1 MNRFNGLDENQDY
14 DPDVL
19 ASLNSWAHSVHV
31 APTKV
36 KKQMT
41 SDSKLDR
48 AVKYIN
54 GPAKATDEPNDNST
68 KSSKSHKAPVPVT
81 DIDDAP
87 TIVIRSEKDMKKH
100 EAAVMKLMAALPS
113 NPKKLAKKA
122 RKIGNL
128 ELEDDEILAMV
139 DSGSF
144 LHAIDAELDLPG
156 HSIEALD
163 GKDRAKSAETA
174 CGAVLK
180 RLGTVRTEGYV
191 DGEKVNVK
199 WNHMKVKT
207 PILSVRQL
215 VRDGHEVYINSGGG
229 WIMNLENEKAYSFL

>member
-1 MNRFNGLDENQDY
+1 
-14 DPDVL
+14 
-19 ASLNSWAHSVHV
+19 
-31 APTKV
+31 
-36 KKQMT
+36 
-41 SDSKLDR
+41 
-48 AVKYIN
+48 
-54 GPAKATDEPNDNST
+54 
-68 KSSKSHKAPVPVT
+68 
-81 DIDDAP
+81 
-87 TIVIRSEKDMKKH
+87 MKKH

-113 NPKKLAKKA
+113 NPKKLAKTA

-144 LHAIDAELDLPG
+144 LHAIDAEQDLPG
-156 HSIEALD
+156 HCIEALS

-191 DGEKVNVK
+191 DGVKVTVK

-207 PILSVRQL
+207 PIRSVRQL

-229 WIMNLENEKAYSFL
+229 WIKNLESDKLIHFFEFQGVYYLRMKITKSSAPALKVDGPLFSGRGA